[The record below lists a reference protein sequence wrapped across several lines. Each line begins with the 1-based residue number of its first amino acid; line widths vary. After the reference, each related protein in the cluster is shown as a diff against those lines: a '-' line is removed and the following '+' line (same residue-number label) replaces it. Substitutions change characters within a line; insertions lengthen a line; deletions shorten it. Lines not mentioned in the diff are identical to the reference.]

1 MAKSRHRIG
10 RYAIPYPLPTWVG
23 GRGVSPP
30 KRFSLVFIHPLLK
43 NYPTRHYWP
52 FAFADRLAVYQYPID
67 NRNSIVHY
75 GYQFAGTITGLH
87 IVFHNPRNQRKLSDE
102 VVVN

>member
-1 MAKSRHRIG
+1 M
-10 RYAIPYPLPTWVG
+10 PYHTPSLPGWVAGPL
-23 GRGVSPP
+23 SPP
-30 KRFSLVFIHPLLK
+30 SGPTRLYNTPLLK

-75 GYQFAGTITGLH
+75 GYQFAGAITGLH
-87 IVFHNPRNQRKLSDE
+87 TVFHNPRNWILFGGE